1 MNTVKLNC
9 YIDNNDFEGN
19 NVRIINFQ
27 VKGDSRGSL
36 IALEANKDIPFEIK
50 RVYYIFD
57 TKKDVVRGH
66 HAHKTLEQVLIC
78 VSGSC
83 IIVLDDGKKRNEVLL
98 DKPNIGL
105 YVGPNMWRE
114 MKDFTPD
121 AVLLVLAS
129 DWYDEADYIR
139 DYSEFLAYL
148 QKQGQD

>member
-1 MNTVKLNC
+1 MLTFN
-9 YIDNNDFEGN
+9 I
-19 NVRIINFQ
+19 
-27 VKGDSRGSL
+27 KGDSRGSL

-57 TKKDVVRGH
+57 TKEGVVRGH

-83 IIVLDDGKKRNEVLL
+83 IIVLDDGKERSEVLL

-139 DYSEFLAYL
+139 NYSEFLAYL

>member
-1 MNTVKLNC
+1 MNYYNSV
-9 YIDNNDFEGN
+9 
-19 NVRIINFQ
+19 INFTI
-27 VKGDSRGSL
+27 KGDSRGSL
-36 IALEANKDIPFEIK
+36 IALEGNKDIPFEIK

-57 TKKDVVRGH
+57 TKEGVVRGH

-78 VSGSC
+78 LSGSC
-83 IIVLDDGKKRNEVLL
+83 TIVLDDGIERTEVLL

-139 DYSEFLAYL
+139 NYSEFLAYL

>member
-1 MNTVKLNC
+1 MKTT
-9 YIDNNDFEGN
+9 
-19 NVRIINFQ
+19 NFR
-27 VKGDSRGSL
+27 VIGDSRGSL
-36 IALEANKDIPFEIK
+36 IALEGNKDIPFEIK

-57 TKKDVVRGH
+57 TNKDVIRGH
-66 HAHKTLEQVLIC
+66 HAHKTLEQVLLC

-83 IIVLDDGKKRNEVLL
+83 IIVLDDGKERSEVLL

-105 YVGPNMWRE
+105 YVGPNMWHE
-114 MKDFTPD
+114 MKDFTPG

-129 DWYDEADYIR
+129 DFYKEADYIR

>member
-1 MNTVKLNC
+1 M
-9 YIDNNDFEGN
+9 
-19 NVRIINFQ
+19 RIINFQ

>member
-1 MNTVKLNC
+1 MS
-9 YIDNNDFEGN
+9 
-19 NVRIINFQ
+19 IINFQ

-57 TKKDVVRGH
+57 TKEAVVRGH
-66 HAHKTLEQVLIC
+66 HAHKTLQQVLIC

-83 IIVLDDGKKRNEVLL
+83 TIVLDDGKERTEVLL

-105 YVGPNMWRE
+105 YIGPNMWHE
-114 MKDFTPD
+114 MKDFTPG

-129 DWYDEADYIR
+129 DWYSEADYIR

-148 QKQGQD
+148 AKARQD

>member
-1 MNTVKLNC
+1 MKIKT
-9 YIDNNDFEGN
+9 
-19 NVRIINFQ
+19 INFPI
-27 VKGDSRGSL
+27 KGDSRGSL

-57 TKKDVVRGH
+57 TKEGVVRGH

-83 IIVLDDGKKRNEVLL
+83 TIVLDDGKERTEVLL

-105 YVGPNMWRE
+105 YVGPNMWRA
-114 MKDFTPD
+114 MKDFTPG

-129 DWYDEADYIR
+129 DFYKEADYIR

>member
-1 MNTVKLNC
+1 MLTFN
-9 YIDNNDFEGN
+9 I
-19 NVRIINFQ
+19 
-27 VKGDSRGSL
+27 KGDSRGSL

-50 RVYYIFD
+50 RVYYIFN
-57 TKKDVVRGH
+57 TKEGVVRGH

-83 IIVLDDGKKRNEVLL
+83 TIVLDDGKKRNEVLL

-105 YVGPNMWRE
+105 YIGANIWHE
-114 MKDFTPD
+114 MKDFSPG
-121 AVLLVLAS
+121 AVLIVLAS
-129 DWYDEADYIR
+129 DWYNEADYIR